1 MNRHQYNQRERLKQR
16 RKKQR
21 QRKRIIRVLLVIIV
35 LLLALCAWIGYAVWQ
50 KQHQGK
56 ADAASADPDK
66 KEVVTETGQQEES
79 SAEILLKGEQTMQ
92 MLLGTEYVEP
102 GYEAKDDQGNDLTG
116 SVEVDTSALNRA
128 GSQKVVYS
136 VSDSKGRKKT
146 VEREVEV
153 LPNTEYTTNGLAI
166 CMYHYV
172 YDASEPP
179 ENLNSNF
186 ITVDALAE
194 EMKYLHDNGYYF
206 PTWQEVRDYVDG
218 KLLLPEKSVVIT
230 FDDGPNYMALGI
242 PVLEQY
248 QTPATSFVI
257 TSYWNSKEMLYGYAS
272 DYLLFES
279 HSYDMH
285 KGGGNIG
292 HGGIYTAMSKDA
304 VLEDLKKSFEICGHS
319 DAFAY
324 PFGDYT
330 EEGCSTLEEAGLLCA
345 VTTENRKCY
354 PGDNPMI
361 LPRVRMLGTQSLESF
376 ISVIN

>member
-1 MNRHQYNQRERLKQR
+1 MSKNSYNQRQRL
-16 RKKQR
+16 R
-21 QRKRIIRVLLVIIV
+21 QRKRKKRQRKLIIR
-35 LLLALCAWIGYAVWQ
+35 LLLAVISILLAVCIWIGYAAWQ
-50 KQHQGK
+50 KQHANNAKEPSTNGK
-56 ADAASADPDK
+56 GQD
-66 KEVVTETGQQEES
+66 VVVEAEQEES
-79 SAEILLKGEQTMQ
+79 SAEIILKDEQSMQ

-102 GYEAKDDQGNDLTG
+102 GYEAKDEDGNDLTG
-116 SVEVDTSALNRA
+116 NVEVDTSALNRA
-128 GSQKVVYS
+128 GTQKVIYTVA
-136 VSDSKGRKKT
+136 DSKGRKKT
-146 VEREVEV
+146 VERTVEV
-153 LPNTEYTTNGLAI
+153 QPNTDYETNGLAI

-172 YDASEPP
+172 YDANEPP

-194 EMKYLHDNGYYF
+194 EMKYLHENEYYF

-218 KLLLPEKSVVIT
+218 KLLLPEKSIVLT
-230 FDDGPNYMALGI
+230 FDDGPNYMDLGI

-257 TSYWNSKEMLYGYAS
+257 TGYWNSKEMLYGYAS

-279 HSYDMH
+279 HSYEMH

-292 HGGIYTAMSKDA
+292 HGGIYTAMSREE
-304 VLEDLKKSFEICGHS
+304 VLADLQKSFEICGNS

-376 ISVIN
+376 VSVIN